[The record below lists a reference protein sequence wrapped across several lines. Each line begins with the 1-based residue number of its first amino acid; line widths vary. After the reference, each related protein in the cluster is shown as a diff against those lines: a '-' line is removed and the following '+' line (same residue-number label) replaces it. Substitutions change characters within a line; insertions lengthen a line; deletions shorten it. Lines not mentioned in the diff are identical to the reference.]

1 MPLTPTPVRRRSFII
16 ADKFERGS
24 LGDSGRLS
32 EASGRLSEASADT
45 DSEPRS
51 PMPAKRLFSSSHGR
65 AQSVTIVLLL
75 LFCIWAWEPLLRS
88 FWQRAPT
95 LLSAWSI
102 ARPGTPDRPHV
113 HIFHETRCA
122 GESITVGVDSDL
134 CDLRY
139 ASGQPAKDNVA
150 SVLIAGAA
158 GFSLSVYGTCWHA
171 ERPRDPML
179 LETLSA
185 QGCSDLKYPIC
196 GGLQLTPPKTGG
208 SVESGPESHLRGGPP
223 TAAWE
228 LR

>member
-32 EASGRLSEASADT
+32 EASVDT

-51 PMPAKRLFSSSHGR
+51 PMPAKRLFSSSRGR

-75 LFCIWAWEPLLRS
+75 LFCIWTWEPLLRK
-88 FWQRAPT
+88 FWLT

-102 ARPGTPDRPHV
+102 ARPGTLDRPHV

-122 GESITVGVDSDL
+122 GESITVGVDADL

-158 GFSLSVYGTCWHA
+158 GFSLSVFGTCWHA
-171 ERPRDPML
+171 ERPHDPML

-208 SVESGPESHLRGGPP
+208 SVESEPESHLRGRGGSPE
-223 TAAWE
+223 A
-228 LR
+228 RRGN